1 MRGFAKITVYTAM
14 CISMV
19 SLVLWAGLLTRQQGW
34 LKKSTLYYTIDA
46 SLMEVTVSE
55 GIVQKLLTGGVKL
68 SPKRE
73 QFFKSLVRRQTDLQD
88 FTEYMCGLLDLR
100 VLGLQNVCNI
110 WVMVQWSSWGLI
122 FAVLVGSICLA
133 LATMALYWYS
143 FVLARANVRKWY
155 TFLYGAASMSYI
167 SGMVQY
173 FVFTSHLHDMPPKS
187 NESPQ
192 GPSCMFGVFICFLS
206 LIPLTISAMIGAT
219 YEEKVNEALST
230 GKKELRD
237 YQKDWER
244 DETARLAHELK
255 YGSMNSAQ
263 AQVPQQLSG
272 SPPAVGVGYGEEAPV
287 YGAAYG
293 AVAGGYGVAAG
304 GYGASPG
311 GYDAYV
317 GGYGEASG
325 GSGAAPGGYGA

>member
-1 MRGFAKITVYTAM
+1 MRGFDKLTVYTAM
-14 CISMV
+14 CMSMIT
-19 SLVLWAGLLTRQQGW
+19 LILWAGLLTRETGW
-34 LKKSTLYYTIDA
+34 LKKATLFYTIDA
-46 SLMEVTVSE
+46 NLLEVTLSE
-55 GIVQKLLTGGVKL
+55 GVAQKLFTASVGL
-68 SPKRE
+68 SPQKVKFLKKMAHR
-73 QFFKSLVRRQTDLQD
+73 KTDLQD
-88 FTEYMCGLLDLR
+88 FKEYMCGLPDLHLVGLDAL
-100 VLGLQNVCNI
+100 CPI
-110 WVMVQWSSWGLI
+110 WNGVHWSSWGLI
-122 FAVLVGSICLA
+122 FAVLMGSIFLT
-133 LATMALYWYS
+133 LATMALYWYA
-143 FVLARANVRKWY
+143 FVSARSKVRTWY
-155 TFLYGAASMSYI
+155 ITLHFGASMTYI
-167 SGMVQY
+167 SGLVQY
-173 FVFTSHLHDMPPKS
+173 WVFASFVNDMPPS
-187 NESPQ
+187 SPESPH
-192 GPSCMFGVFICFLS
+192 GPCCMFAIFLCFLS
-206 LIPLTISAMIGAT
+206 LVPLTLVAMIGET